1 MAKRGARPKRE
12 AKRPK
17 GGKKI
22 ISTLATGIAPPGEPA
37 RVEKKKRRK
46 QVLAEDFGEED

>member
-1 MAKRGARPKRE
+1 MAKRGGRPKRE
-12 AKRPK
+12 GKKSK

-22 ISTLATGIAPPGEPA
+22 LPALATGIAPPPDPA

-46 QVLAEDFGEED
+46 QVLAEDFGEEA

>member
-12 AKRPK
+12 GKRPK

-22 ISTLATGIAPPGEPA
+22 LPTLATGIAPPAEPA

>member
-12 AKRPK
+12 TKRPK

-22 ISTLATGIAPPGEPA
+22 LPALATGIAPPPEPS

-46 QVLAEDFGEED
+46 QVLAEEFGEEA